1 MTAIYIILGIIAFI
15 ILLLICPI
23 KIFLVYD
30 GELRL
35 KVGYLFL
42 RFTVLPKKEKPDD
55 KPETQKKSQKKSGKK
70 QENKDGGQEKKKNPI
85 LEFKDKHGLGEILG
99 LVKSLLDILTDIPK
113 RLAKHLIIKMLDIK
127 VLAVGD
133 DSSDTAIKY
142 GYACSLI
149 YPIVSILENN
159 LKIKRHNVEI
169 VAGFLAEE
177 AAAEFTLSAYV
188 KPLFLIGTGIS
199 AFFKFVSAI
208 AKIK

>member
-55 KPETQKKSQKKSGKK
+55 KPETKKKSQKKSGKK

-142 GYACSLI
+142 
-149 YPIVSILENN
+149 PIVSILENN